1 MVFDSSLDN
10 SNTEESNDID
20 FFADKTNLE
29 TENIFVESDS
39 SIDQDKSLLFI
50 EDQEIPKK
58 EVIEAQNSQD
68 DIIELVNSGE
78 IELDSSIKKGN
89 YGEMITDRHY
99 EKNGYDRI
107 SLDRVTDIADSS
119 HQGLDGVYQNKENN
133 SDYRVVE
140 SKFGSSTL
148 SVLSNGTPQMSEPY
162 ISDRLESAVGTK
174 KYIDIMMNGY
184 TSELSNIDIDG
195 NISICEL
202 NENGEII
209 N

>member
-10 SNTEESNDID
+10 SNTEESNDIV
-20 FFADKTNLE
+20 FFSDKTNLE

-39 SIDQDKSLLFI
+39 SSDQDKSLLFI

-162 ISDRLESAVGTK
+162 ISDRLESAVGTD